1 MLRNLPIWIS
11 ALALSGCA
19 LFLPETVVPLKTAEQ
34 QLGTEQSDTLVIFLP
49 GMGDS
54 DESFFQ
60 NGFVD
65 ALKRH
70 NKPVDV
76 IAANTHFGYYKE
88 RNFDMRLKVDVIEP
102 AKAKGYKKIWLVGI
116 SLGGFGSLVYTLNYP
131 DDVDGMIIMAPYLGD
146 KKLIK
151 SIAKYPTLAGWA
163 EDNRDIDDDVAQG
176 LWLPLADTDCLSNKP
191 IYLAVGEGD
200 KFIEANELL
209 ASRCSNIKASK
220 SAGGHNWKAWRTL
233 WEAMLTNARCALA
246 CTA

>member
-1 MLRNLPIWIS
+1 MLKNLSVWIS

-19 LFLPETVVPLKTAEQ
+19 LFLPETVVPLKATEQ

-54 DESFFQ
+54 DESYFQ

-65 ALKRH
+65 ALNRH

-88 RNFDMRLKVDVIEP
+88 RSFDVRLKADVIEP

-131 DDVDGMIIMAPYLGD
+131 DDVNGMIIMAPYLGD

-151 SIAKYPTLAGWA
+151 SIAQYPTLAGWA
-163 EDNRDIDDDVAQG
+163 KDNRDVDDDIAQG
-176 LWLPLADTDCLSNKP
+176 LWLPLAETDCLSNKP

-209 ASRCSNIKASK
+209 ASRCPNIKVTK
-220 SAGGHNWKAWRTL
+220 TQGGHNWKAWGAL
-233 WEAMLTNARCALA
+233 WEELLRTPAVL
-246 CTA
+246 